1 MFLDKVNTNNSI
13 LLDKI
18 TSSLERFEHGFKN
31 YISLKNDIVEVI
43 PSHKGH
49 YITAYNIYKDNKLFG
64 AGIKSFRY
72 LCNDKKYKYNDS
84 FCSTHLTTL
93 HYCLSVS

>member
-1 MFLDKVNTNNSI
+1 MDLKLYF
-13 LLDKI
+13 
-18 TSSLERFEHGFKN
+18 
-31 YISLKNDIVEVI
+31 LKNDIVEVI

-72 LCNDKKYKYNDS
+72 SVTIKNINTTIVLVL
-84 FCSTHLTTL
+84 LTSQ
-93 HYCLSVS
+93 HCIIVYQ